1 MNSAPARVKRIPRLT
16 VRGAIDRR
24 MTCSVNITL
33 REIGEPRKYHWSKL
47 CGFRVADMIPYIE
60 AQFTEGMTWEKFLA
74 GEIQLDHVIPQS
86 WFPYRASSDQAF
98 KDCWSLANY
107 QPLWSFD
114 NKSKGNRKIAP

>member
-1 MNSAPARVKRIPRLT
+1 
-16 VRGAIDRR
+16 

-33 REIGEPRKYHWSKL
+33 REIGEPRKYHWSRL
-47 CGFRVADMIPYIE
+47 CGFRVADMIPYVE
-60 AQFTEGMTWEKFLA
+60 AQFSEGMTWEKFLE

-86 WFPYRASSDQAF
+86 WFPYQSSSDQAF